1 MVQNR
6 IFNLDVERP
15 RILDAEF
22 GYAEPLLD
30 HSQVRTWTG
39 AMQLIRALPGQR
51 LETGGNGYV
60 TLG

>member
-6 IFNLDVERP
+6 IFNLDVERS

-22 GYAEPLLD
+22 GCAEPLLD
-30 HSQVRTWTG
+30 HSQVRTRTG
-39 AMQLIRALPGQR
+39 AMQLIRALSSER
-51 LETGGNGYV
+51 LETGGNSYV